1 MNALFPYL
9 TVIIALFTQI
19 TVSPYTKV
27 NLVHPDFVLIV
38 TLSWVILRGLDEGVF
53 IAIFAG
59 IGFDILSGAPFGI
72 FSLSIGLT
80 ALLTDL
86 VHDRIFGENNLILPA
101 ILILPATVFFNGLAA
116 FLLIQLGRPMPW
128 ETLLTSIILPVAVLN
143 SAVMIPIFLTLYIFN
158 RLLTPSEALTW

>member
-9 TVIIALFTQI
+9 TVTIALFVQI
-19 TVSPYTKV
+19 TISPYLKV
-27 NLVHPDFVLIV
+27 DLVHPDFVLIV

-59 IGFDILSGAPFGI
+59 IGLDIFSGASFGI

-80 ALLTDL
+80 ALLTNL
-86 VHDRIFGENNLILPA
+86 VHDRVFGTNNLILPA
-101 ILILPATVFFNGLAA
+101 ALILPATVFFIGFAA
-116 FLLIQLGRPMPW
+116 FLLIQLGHPMSW
-128 ETLLTSIILPVAVLN
+128 DTLLTNIILPVALLN
-143 SAVMIPIFLTLYIFN
+143 TAVMVPVFFTLYIFN